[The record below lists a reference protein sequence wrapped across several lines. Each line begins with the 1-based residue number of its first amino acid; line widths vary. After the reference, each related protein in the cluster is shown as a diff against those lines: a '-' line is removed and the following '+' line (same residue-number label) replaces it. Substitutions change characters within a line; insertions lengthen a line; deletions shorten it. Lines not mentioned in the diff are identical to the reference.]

1 MSPSSFP
8 CRRLEIITDRRQCR
22 SEGEGLFAMVVPLL
36 AGVLT
41 YLIAAALLAAP
52 AVTLPS
58 KSRGHERSSRGAV
71 TRLRT
76 R

>member
-1 MSPSSFP
+1 
-8 CRRLEIITDRRQCR
+8 
-22 SEGEGLFAMVVPLL
+22 MVVPLL